1 MALHK
6 SLYTCIICTYTIHPY
21 NIINCELLQCTFLRI
36 YLIYFTFKGPLVRI
50 KQALT
55 RLKSDVSQMELRIGV
70 VSILSIDVVYDF
82 HGFLQLRDGRG
93 GAEILK
99 HHVIH

>member
-36 YLIYFTFKGPLVRI
+36 YLIHFTFKGPLVRI

-70 VSILSIDVVYDF
+70 VSIDVVYDF

-93 GAEILK
+93 AEILK